1 MTGMSVGGRRFGVS
15 NGLGGVDLS
24 SAARGAS
31 FRTRINRCRHTR
43 GTTLSA
49 ESHGATCF
57 THPPR
62 AVDKTDWLKASAIIL
77 VSVDHFGY
85 FFMEDDLWWSAFG
98 RLAAPIFFF
107 LLGFAQAR
115 AIPLRWIWLGVVLT
129 VLQSWNAEWSWV
141 VPNILLSL
149 ALIRLARPHVQI
161 LVQHDGWAGFFLLVC
176 GLLAVL
182 PITSKTVDY
191 GSEGWLWALCGLC
204 QRMYVDGRTVVDAH
218 GAGEHATSLVRAR
231 TENLELMRLL
241 ACVVAAVVYVWQ
253 EQREYSFP
261 RFQFAAFI
269 VGILVLSV
277 SLCLFQ
283 RGPSPIQPPEAI
295 GGFLRFIG
303 RHTLEIYAIQL
314 AGFELLTKLGLVLAP

>member
-1 MTGMSVGGRRFGVS
+1 M
-15 NGLGGVDLS
+15 
-24 SAARGAS
+24 
-31 FRTRINRCRHTR
+31 
-43 GTTLSA
+43 
-49 ESHGATCF
+49 
-57 THPPR
+57 
-62 AVDKTDWLKASAIIL
+62 
-77 VSVDHFGY
+77 
-85 FFMEDDLWWSAFG
+85 
-98 RLAAPIFFF
+98 
-107 LLGFAQAR
+107 
-115 AIPLRWIWLGVVLT
+115 
-129 VLQSWNAEWSWV
+129 
-141 VPNILLSL
+141 
-149 ALIRLARPHVQI
+149 QI

-218 GAGEHATSLVRAR
+218 GAGEHAASLVRAR

-295 GGFLRFIG
+295 AGFLRFIG